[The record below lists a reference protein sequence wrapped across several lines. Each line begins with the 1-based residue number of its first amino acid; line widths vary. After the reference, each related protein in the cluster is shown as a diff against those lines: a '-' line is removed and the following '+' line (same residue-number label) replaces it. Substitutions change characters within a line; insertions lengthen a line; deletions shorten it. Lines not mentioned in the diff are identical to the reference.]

1 MPPGNRR
8 ALRSVENKL
17 SDPDIH
23 YLNTGSR
30 RTGAPDDSNDT
41 KKKTPVRRSYR
52 NSVSRL
58 QNQHARHTAFIDS
71 PACNFARTADGDNSE
86 FVIPLPPSAKSRRQ
100 LNCRLRHS
108 PSPFIEPPSFE
119 LLLAPSSLERRKG
132 PRESTPADSIRGDTL
147 QSLTRQGSFDAES
160 SHPNSTLPTVSS
172 SYGFVNTVDHVFLD
186 DEDDSLPHAYSTF
199 FETSTLDSN
208 RGCNLLKP
216 KFIEPTNFFPGDDI
230 DEDVPWIGKISRTYG
245 RRKGQNGSLARL
257 IPRDRGES
265 SHSEG
270 KDLSDEEIP
279 MSREEKALE
288 KEKTKT
294 RKKRP
299 PPLPPGFKEWANRT
313 NAEFEE
319 IEKHRLFI
327 DTERR
332 AS

>member
-230 DEDVPWIGKISRTYG
+230 DEDVPWIALNRSSSITDGRLGWGAISSFAILFSNFANQSSQLEAWLYAPQVFHTAGQLLDLGKEERSVVHM
-245 RRKGQNGSLARL
+245 A
-257 IPRDRGES
+257 
-265 SHSEG
+265 EG
-270 KDLSDEEIP
+270 KVKMAAWLD
-279 MSREEKALE
+279 
-288 KEKTKT
+288 
-294 RKKRP
+294 
-299 PPLPPGFKEWANRT
+299 
-313 NAEFEE
+313 
-319 IEKHRLFI
+319 
-327 DTERR
+327 
-332 AS
+332 